1 MTVSPT
7 HGKRRILICDDEAG
21 ILDAYRRIFADLV
34 ASAGDEEASDYDALS
49 ADLFGDEP
57 VAGGI
62 GVIDEIVTCRQ
73 GEEAVEAV
81 RAAKAAGQ
89 PFGVVFLDVRMPPG
103 IDGVEAARQIRAIE
117 PVINIV
123 IVTGYSDHRPAEIAG
138 VVGTLDRLFYLVKPF
153 DADEVRQMATTLV
166 NRWTSDSRI
175 ASELAAQVEAL
186 EALNQALRASEASA
200 HRAARRDSLTKLL
213 NRTGLQEQFDLARD
227 RARASGARLALL
239 YLDLDRFKR
248 VNDTYGHG
256 VGDLL
261 ICEVARRLSAAVLD
275 EGFVARLGGDEF
287 AIVCETA
294 RLEPLL
300 ARVLAMAEAPF
311 VTGAHHLPVPF
322 SIGYSRE
329 SDGAETDLPELMRQA
344 DVALYVAKD
353 AGRGVARAFDPDL
366 DRIFLHDQM
375 MARDLKAA
383 IETEGLC
390 LFYQPLM
397 CIDGKTVTGV
407 EALLR
412 WQHDGYGPISPDIF
426 VPIAE
431 KNGLMGELGDWVLRT
446 AFADAR
452 AWPDVTTSINLSV
465 LQFARP
471 DFAATVLTL
480 ARDMG
485 VMPDKI
491 EFEIT
496 ETAMTNDTAS
506 FLAQVEVLRLA
517 GFRFALDDFGSGYA
531 SIGYLS
537 RLNFHKLKID
547 RSFVSALTTKPDAD
561 RMIRSIVNLGLA
573 MGLTITAEGV
583 EDVVQH
589 DILKAVGC
597 DQLQGFLFHRPCS
610 RGEVEKILNLAGAGR
625 QHAA

>member
-1 MTVSPT
+1 MTIPT
-7 HGKRRILICDDEAG
+7 QEKRRILICDDEAG
-21 ILDAYRRIFADLV
+21 ILDAYRRIFSDLLAPAAD
-34 ASAGDEEASDYDALS
+34 AAASDYDALA
-49 ADLFGDEP
+49 ADLFGDAP
-57 VAGGI
+57 AAAV

-138 VVGTLDRLFYLVKPF
+138 MVGTLDRLFYLVKPF

-175 ASELAAQVEAL
+175 ATELAAQVEAL
-186 EALNQALRASEASA
+186 EELNKALQASEASA
-200 HRAARRDSLTKLL
+200 HRAARRDPLTNLL
-213 NRTGLQEQFDLARD
+213 NRTGLQEQFDSARI
-227 RARASGARLALL
+227 RATATGARIALL
-239 YLDLDRFKR
+239 YLDLDRFKW
-248 VNDTYGHG
+248 VNDTHGHG
-256 VGDLL
+256 IGDLL

-275 EGFVARLGGDEF
+275 DGFVARLGGDEF
-287 AIVCETA
+287 AVVCETT
-294 RLEPLL
+294 RLEPVLD
-300 ARVLAMAEAPF
+300 RVLAAAQAPF
-311 VTGAHHLPVPF
+311 VTGAHHLPVHF

-329 SDGAETDLPELMRQA
+329 SDEAETDLPELMRQA

-353 AGRGVARAFDPDL
+353 AGRGIARSFDPYL
-366 DRIFLHDQM
+366 DQMFLHDQA
-375 MARDLKAA
+375 MARDLKVA
-383 IETEGLC
+383 IETNGLS
-390 LFYQPLM
+390 LNYQPLM

-412 WQHDGYGPISPDIF
+412 WEHGDHGLVSPEVF
-426 VPIAE
+426 VPMAE
-431 KNGLMGELGDWVLRT
+431 KNGLMGELGDWVLRNALT
-446 AFADAR
+446 DAR

-465 LQFARP
+465 LQFANP
-471 DFAATVLTL
+471 DFAETVLTL
-480 ARDMG
+480 TREMG
-485 VMPDKI
+485 VSPDKI

-496 ETAMTNDTAS
+496 ETAMANDTAL
-506 FLAQVEVLRLA
+506 FLAQVEILRLA

-561 RMIRSIVNLGLA
+561 KMIRSIVSLGLA

-583 EDVVQH
+583 EDVIQH

-610 RGEVEKILNLAGAGR
+610 RSELEKILSRARPGR
-625 QHAA
+625 QNAA